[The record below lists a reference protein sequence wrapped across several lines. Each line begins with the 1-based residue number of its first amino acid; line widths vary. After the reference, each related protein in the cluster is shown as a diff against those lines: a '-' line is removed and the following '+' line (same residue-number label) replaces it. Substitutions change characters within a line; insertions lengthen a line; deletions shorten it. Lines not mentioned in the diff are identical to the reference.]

1 MVGVTGSIPVVPTI
15 NSLFFLGFWERPCP
29 DRVQIV
35 ARQQQTATR
44 GASVIRC

>member
-15 NSLFFLGFWERPCP
+15 NSLFFLRFWERPCP